1 MEKPNRHETHPAI
14 VNRLRRA
21 RGHLDKVIAMMQ
33 AGEPCMTLAQQL
45 QAVESAVARAKAI
58 LIEDHLDHC
67 LDHVAG
73 PLDAG
78 KRRQIEEFKK
88 MARYL

>member
-1 MEKPNRHETHPAI
+1 MKKPHRHESHPAI
-14 VNRLRRA
+14 INRLRRA
-21 RGHLDKVIAMMQ
+21 RGHLDKVVAMLE

-45 QAVESAVARAKAI
+45 QAVESAIASAKTT

-73 PLDAG
+73 PLDAA

>member
-33 AGEPCMTLAQQL
+33 AGEPCMTLTQQL
-45 QAVESAVARAKAI
+45 QAVESAVARAKTI